1 MISRY
6 TLPEIKA
13 VWSDENKFNTWLKV
27 ELLAAEAW
35 VELGRIPREDFD
47 SIANNAKFDIQ
58 RIDEIEAEIHHDVI
72 AFLTAVTEN
81 IGPSGKYLHY
91 GLTSSDMLDTAL
103 SVLLKQS
110 AELLISELKS
120 LIQIVKNKSVE
131 YQDILMPGRTHGVH
145 AEPMTL
151 GLKFAVWY
159 FELKRDLKRL
169 QAAKETVSYGKLS
182 GAVGTYATIDPKVEE
197 FVCAKLGLTPAQ
209 ASSQILQRDR
219 HAEFMTTIAI
229 TGTSLERIA
238 TEIRALQKT
247 ETGELEEPFAK
258 KQKGSS
264 AMPHKK
270 NPIICERICGLAR
283 LLRGNALVAME
294 NMVLWHERD
303 ISHSS
308 AERVI
313 FPDSTAALFYM
324 LRKTSEVLGNLTV
337 RRDKM
342 AQNLN
347 IKGGVM
353 FSQKVLLALID
364 AGMQREVAYRIV
376 QSHAMRAHEGEALFN
391 ESVKSD
397 EQIVE
402 LLGLDKITALFD
414 AANVIST
421 SKTVIERVEKD
432 NLD

>member
-1 MISRY
+1 MVDRY
-6 TLPEIKA
+6 TLPEIGA
-13 VWSDENKFNTWLKV
+13 IWSDKNKYDTWLKV

-35 VELGRIPREDFD
+35 MGLGRIPKEDYEN
-47 SIANNAKFDIQ
+47 IVKNAKYDIK
-58 RIDEIEAEIHHDVI
+58 RIEEIEAEVHHDVI
-72 AFLTAVTEN
+72 AFLTAVSEN

-103 SVLLKQS
+103 SVLLKQ
-110 AELLISELKS
+110 ATKLLIEEQKS
-120 LIQIVKNKSVE
+120 LLRIIKEKVAE
-131 YQDILMPGRTHGVH
+131 YSEILMPGRTHGVH

-159 FELKRDLKRL
+159 FELKRSLKRL
-169 QAAKETVSYGKLS
+169 DNAYENISYGKLS

-197 FVCAKLGLTPAQ
+197 FVCSKLGLKPAE

-219 HAEFMTTIAI
+219 HAELITAIAVA
-229 TGTSLERIA
+229 GTSLEKIA
-238 TEIRALQKT
+238 TEVRALQKT
-247 ETGELEEPFAK
+247 ETGEVEEPFAK

-283 LLRGNALVAME
+283 ILRGNALVAME

-308 AERVI
+308 AERII

-324 LRKTSEVLGNLTV
+324 LKKTAGVLEGLVV
-337 RRDKM
+337 RPQKM
-342 AQNLN
+342 AQDLN

-353 FSQKVLLALID
+353 FSQKVLLALVD
-364 AGMQREVAYRIV
+364 AGMQREGAYRIV
-376 QSHAMRAHEGEALFN
+376 QGHAMRAHEGEIMFDKA
-391 ESVKSD
+391 VMAD
-397 EQIVE
+397 RQIVD
-402 LLGLDKITALFD
+402 LLGEDRTRKLFD
-414 AANVIST
+414 ASNVIAT
-421 SKTVIERVEKD
+421 SKTAIDRVLKD
-432 NLD
+432 ELD